1 MLSLTTAVAEA
12 AVQPGPAPTAHQGA
26 VGAALAAAVTAGGTP
41 ASAASATATVTG
53 RGQVP
58 AGAALAA
65 NATLPATGAAAAASK
80 AAGGAAA
87 AAGGVSSDAS
97 AAGGGN
103 PSLSSMY
110 SSTGARTLNRS
121 ASSIKATLGG
131 VGSASWSA
139 ARSSRMMSGGYNAA
153 QQQQQQPGDG
163 VLPQAVVD
171 YLMPPQ
177 EVSEEIDSQ
186 VRTGLTLI
194 QNKPA
199 SIAWS
204 WQLVYHTQ
212 SEKYHLSHSIRE
224 VPCS

>member
-12 AVQPGPAPTAHQGA
+12 AVQPGPAPTAQQGA

-41 ASAASATATVTG
+41 ASAASATAAVTG

-80 AAGGAAA
+80 AAAGAAA
-87 AAGGVSSDAS
+87 AAGGGTSNAS
-97 AAGGGN
+97 AAGGGSA
-103 PSLSSMY
+103 SLSSMY

-153 QQQQQQPGDG
+153 QQQQQPGDG